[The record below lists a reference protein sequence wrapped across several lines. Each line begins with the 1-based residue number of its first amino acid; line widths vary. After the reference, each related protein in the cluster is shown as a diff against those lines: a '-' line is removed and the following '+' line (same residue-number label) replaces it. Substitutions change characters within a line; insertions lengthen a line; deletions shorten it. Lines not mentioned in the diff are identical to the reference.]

1 MFASKESG
9 DGKKTRIFMWS
20 KNSTRNDVIN
30 IAWPVLLELLMG
42 SIFGMVD
49 MMMLGRMGD
58 NSLAAASVSAVGMT
72 NQPLFIGLSLV
83 QALNV
88 GGTAMIARYLGSK
101 RTDKIETTLKH
112 VILLSLIMLAIPI
125 SVLGIIFTGPI
136 MKFMG
141 AANDTL
147 QVGGSYFKI
156 IMVGFIFQSF
166 NMSISAA
173 LRGIGETKTPM
184 KINLRANFFNVI
196 GNAVLIYGL
205 FGLPKLGVTGAGIST
220 AISNVIAS
228 VFLFRYIIKGKSI
241 IKLDIKKSF
250 KIDKNI
256 IYNLVKIG
264 VPASLEQLVLRAG
277 VLMFVRIVA
286 GLGTVVYAS
295 HQISLNI
302 LSLSFQPGQAF
313 GIAASSLV
321 GRSIGAKEL
330 SKAES
335 YAKETRKIGSLIST
349 FMAIIFFFFGPQIV
363 GLYSKDPR
371 IIQNASIALKIIA
384 LVQPFQSSQLIL
396 AGALRGAGDTFWPL
410 VATFVGVLLIRV
422 VLAHLLVNIFG
433 YGLAG
438 AWMAVFMDQFVRW
451 FFVYMRFRTGKWKY
465 IKIR

>member
-1 MFASKESG
+1 MFDSKENG
-9 DGKKTRIFMWS
+9 YGKNTRIFMWS

-42 SIFGMVD
+42 SLFGMVD

-88 GGTAMIARYLGSK
+88 GGTAIIARYLGSK
-101 RTDKIETTLKH
+101 RTDKIENTLKH

-156 IMVGFIFQSF
+156 IMIGFIFQSF

-228 VFLFRYIIKGKSI
+228 IFLFRYIIKGKSI

-250 KIDKNI
+250 KVDKNV

-264 VPASLEQLVLRAG
+264 VPASLEQLE
-277 VLMFVRIVA
+277 
-286 GLGTVVYAS
+286 
-295 HQISLNI
+295 
-302 LSLSFQPGQAF
+302 
-313 GIAASSLV
+313 
-321 GRSIGAKEL
+321 EL
-330 SKAES
+330 E
-335 YAKETRKIGSLIST
+335 YLC
-349 FMAIIFFFFGPQIV
+349 
-363 GLYSKDPR
+363 L
-371 IIQNASIALKIIA
+371 
-384 LVQPFQSSQLIL
+384 
-396 AGALRGAGDTFWPL
+396 
-410 VATFVGVLLIRV
+410 
-422 VLAHLLVNIFG
+422 
-433 YGLAG
+433 
-438 AWMAVFMDQFVRW
+438 
-451 FFVYMRFRTGKWKY
+451 
-465 IKIR
+465 